1 LTEYSDKPY
10 PPTLSNPDRLLAL
23 YYHDLRTIA
32 HRILRRDDAV
42 MLLQPTELAH
52 EAAMRLMKLERM
64 DWTSVTHFLA
74 TAARLMR
81 QALMDEVRKALAQK
95 RRNLQVLTSWPGA
108 DTGDDT
114 GLDFEGLDR
123 ALTRLEAVSAD
134 LARVVELRFFAGLTI
149 DEIAAVQ
156 DVSSRTVMRQWKAAR
171 AALLADMND
180 ERPDSALR

>member
-1 LTEYSDKPY
+1 MPEINDKPY

-95 RRNLQVLTSWPGA
+95 RQNLQVLTAWPGA
-108 DTGDDT
+108 GTGDT
-114 GLDFEGLDR
+114 ELDFEALDR
-123 ALTRLEAVSAD
+123 ALTRLEEVSAD

-156 DVSSRTVMRQWKAAR
+156 GVSSRTVMRQWKAAR
-171 AALLADMND
+171 AALLADMSD
-180 ERPDSALR
+180 DRPDATAG

>member
-1 LTEYSDKPY
+1 M
-10 PPTLSNPDRLLAL
+10 LAL

-95 RRNLQVLTSWPGA
+95 RQNLQVLTVWPGA
-108 DTGDDT
+108 NSPTRVR
-114 GLDFEGLDR
+114 LRR
-123 ALTRLEAVSAD
+123 ARSRPDALEEVSPER
-134 LARVVELRFFAGLTI
+134 ARVVELRFFAGLTI

-156 DVSSRTVMRQWKAAR
+156 GVSSRTVMRQWKAAR
-171 AALLADMND
+171 AGLFAEMSDDRSNGTAG
-180 ERPDSALR
+180 

>member
-1 LTEYSDKPY
+1 MPDLPDTPY

-95 RRNLQVLTSWPGA
+95 RQNLRVLTVWPGSNVT
-108 DTGDDT
+108 DS

-123 ALTRLEAVSAD
+123 ALTQLEGISPER
-134 LARVVELRFFAGLTI
+134 ARVVELRFFAGLTI

-156 DVSSRTVMRQWKAAR
+156 GVSSRTVMRQWQAAR
-171 AALLADMND
+171 AWLFAAMTDGPSNGST
-180 ERPDSALR
+180 R